1 MTNAKTIIAI
11 ANAFKSATLATKDY
25 NEAEKASRAEMNN
38 ANRDAILKASTGLT
52 EDMLTDKDNGGGFE
66 ATFGKALGNMNAM
79 AKGRMRWS
87 LLGILNGVK
96 WEDGVSVS
104 AYAIAAK
111 EAVTGEAPKARG
123 EKAKAAKAAPV
134 KNELAE
140 KMKAAIAPA
149 DPLLAL
155 VSKLSKAQHDQLLA
169 ILSAPAALTSTVLA
183 TGAEIVSEKR
193 G

>member
-1 MTNAKTIIAI
+1 MANAKTIVAI
-11 ANAFKSATLATKDY
+11 ANAFKSATLATKEY
-25 NEAEKASRAEMNN
+25 NDAEKVSRAEMNN
-38 ANRDAILKASTGLT
+38 ANRDAIIKVSVDLT
-52 EDMLTDKDNGGGFE
+52 EDMLTDKAGGGGFE
-66 ATFGKALGNMNAM
+66 ATFGKAMGNATEMT
-79 AKGRMRWS
+79 KGRMRWC
-87 LLGILNGVK
+87 LRGILNGVK

-104 AYAIAAK
+104 SYARTAK

-123 EKAKAAKAAPV
+123 EKAKEKAAPV